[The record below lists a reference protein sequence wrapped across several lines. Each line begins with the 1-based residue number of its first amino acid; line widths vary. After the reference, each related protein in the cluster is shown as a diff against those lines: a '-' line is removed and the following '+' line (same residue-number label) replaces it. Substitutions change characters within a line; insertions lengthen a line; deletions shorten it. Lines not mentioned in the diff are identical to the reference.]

1 MLAVKIIFLA
11 TLEAVIKGDYALIK
25 WKCFRTIGGG
35 DVLKFV
41 RIKLHKYN
49 IIFSK
54 KRFMKLLFE
63 L

>member
-1 MLAVKIIFLA
+1 LLAVKIIFLA
-11 TLEAVIKGDYALIK
+11 TLEAVMKGDYALIK

-41 RIKLHKYN
+41 RIKSHKYN

-54 KRFMKLLFE
+54 KRFM
-63 L
+63 